1 MKRFW
6 LIPLAAAAVSAG
18 LFLSTARA
26 APALTLL
33 DSLKAT
39 ASEQGIVTDVRRAAI
54 EFVIGTGVTVIVGGI
69 AIIDTI
75 IDTDLKVPTQLQ

>member
-1 MKRFW
+1 MKRFC

-18 LFLSTARA
+18 LFLSTAQA

-39 ASEQGIVTDVRRAAI
+39 ASEQGIVTDVRRRCHR
-54 EFVIGTGVTVIVGGI
+54 VCHWHRGHRHCRWHCHHRHHHRH
-69 AIIDTI
+69 
-75 IDTDLKVPTQLQ
+75 